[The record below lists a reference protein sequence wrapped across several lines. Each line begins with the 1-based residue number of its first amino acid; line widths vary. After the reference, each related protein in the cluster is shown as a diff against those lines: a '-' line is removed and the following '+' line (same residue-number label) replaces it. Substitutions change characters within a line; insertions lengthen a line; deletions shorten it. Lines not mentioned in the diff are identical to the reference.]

1 MSNELIKQRI
11 EAGANRKQA
20 GHPNK
25 NQTTKHPVS
34 GKRGVPTRG

>member
-1 MSNELIKQRI
+1 MSNANIAARVAVA
-11 EAGANRKQA
+11 AGKKAT

-34 GKRGVPTRG
+34 GKRGSPTKN